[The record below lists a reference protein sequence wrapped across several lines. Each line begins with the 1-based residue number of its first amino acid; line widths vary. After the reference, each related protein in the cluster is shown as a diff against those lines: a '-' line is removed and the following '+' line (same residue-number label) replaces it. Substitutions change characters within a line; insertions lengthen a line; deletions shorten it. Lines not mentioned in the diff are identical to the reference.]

1 MSIFALTSSI
11 GYYIMETEVIWLDMS
26 KEEYIKGLI
35 DNLKDVKY
43 IMPDDI
49 PNIDLYMDQVTTF
62 MDKHLKSSKRYTE
75 DKLLTK
81 TMINNYTKNELLP
94 PPNKKKYSKEHM
106 FLLIFIYYFKNIL
119 SINDIQNIFNPL
131 TQRYYGDG
139 SKVSLEDIYEEIF
152 RLEKEGID
160 SLTKDMVRKMTKAK
174 ESFEEVK
181 DQEDHDF
188 LTMFSFICMLCFD
201 VYMRK
206 HMIEQIIDHSLMGEV
221 RNFGKTAAKKPEG
234 KSTSGKTDMKDAAPV
249 KRPTPERK
257 PAPEKK
263 QLTEAQR
270 AALAAQKAAAAA
282 KKAEAQKN
290 PKGPERI

>member
-1 MSIFALTSSI
+1 M
-11 GYYIMETEVIWLDMS
+11 DMT

-35 DNLKDVKY
+35 DSLKDVKY

-62 MDKHLKSSKRYTE
+62 MDKHLKSSKRYSE

-119 SINDIQNIFNPL
+119 SINDIQSIFNPL

-139 SKVSLEDIYEEIF
+139 SHVRLEDIYEEIF
-152 RLEKEGID
+152 RLEKEQTD
-160 SLTKDMVRKMTKAK
+160 ALTKDMVRKMTKAK
-174 ESFEEVK
+174 ESFEEIK
-181 DQEDHDF
+181 DKEDHDF

-206 HMIEQIIDHSLMGEV
+206 HMIEQIIDQTLLGEKKPS
-221 RNFGKTAAKKPEG
+221 GKEAVKKQESKGEAKKPEVKKAASRTEAIKAES
-234 KSTSGKTDMKDAAPV
+234 KSAPV
-249 KRPTPERK
+249 KKELKT
-257 PAPEKK
+257 AP
-263 QLTEAQR
+263 
-270 AALAAQKAAAAA
+270 KAAIQKEP
-282 KKAEAQKN
+282 KKVEKE
-290 PKGPERI
+290 K

>member
-1 MSIFALTSSI
+1 M
-11 GYYIMETEVIWLDMS
+11 EVIQLEMT
-26 KEEYIKGLI
+26 KEEYIKSLI

-62 MDKHLKSSKRYTE
+62 MDKHLKSSKRYSE

-94 PPNKKKYSKEHM
+94 PPSKKKYTKEHM

-131 TQRYYGDG
+131 TERYYGEG
-139 SKVSLEDIYEEIF
+139 SKVKLEDIYEEIF
-152 RLEKEGID
+152 RLEKEQTD
-160 SLTKDMVRKMTKAK
+160 ALTKDMIRKMTKAK
-174 ESFEEVK
+174 ESFPEVT

-188 LTMFSFICMLCFD
+188 LTMFSFISMLCFD

-206 HMIEQIIDHSLMGEV
+206 HMIEQMIDHSLMGDGFDK
-221 RNFGKTAAKKPEG
+221 N
-234 KSTSGKTDMKDAAPV
+234 
-249 KRPTPERK
+249 
-257 PAPEKK
+257 K
-263 QLTEAQR
+263 QAV
-270 AALAAQKAAAAA
+270 
-282 KKAEAQKN
+282 KKAETKKDSTKANGKVPVKKTASKPETGNTQK
-290 PKGPERI
+290 KTEK